1 MCNEICPEKAWI
13 HQRKASEGSD
23 RWIKIHALGSI
34 YGIGKYRWATCGVVE
49 SGEMSARY
57 VSVRLE
63 SVNELVTYLNTT
75 MLTFRI
81 LMN

>member
-1 MCNEICPEKAWI
+1 MDTSAKANEG
-13 HQRKASEGSD
+13 HD
-23 RWIKIHALGSI
+23 RWSKIHGLRSI
-34 YGIGKYRWATCGVVE
+34 YGIGKYGWATCGVVK

-63 SVNELVTYLNTT
+63 SVNELVTHLNTT

-81 LMN
+81 